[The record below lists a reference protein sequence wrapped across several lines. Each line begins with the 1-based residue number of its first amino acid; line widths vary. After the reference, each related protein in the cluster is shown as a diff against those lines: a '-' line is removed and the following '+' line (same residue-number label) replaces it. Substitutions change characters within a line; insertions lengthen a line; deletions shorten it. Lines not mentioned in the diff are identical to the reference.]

1 MNRRLFLVFFAVLL
15 PLFAP
20 VTFAYDCTGLPEW
33 KRQHYYLIDAQV
45 QYQGTAYKNTIDGS
59 KRDRPGETDNWSSL
73 GACDP
78 IDGGGGGDGGGGT
91 GHEGDS
97 QPISIFGVWHCGNS
111 FCDWSQVRDT
121 STDQEDPGEFH
132 LANRWIIDRNGD
144 GDYGDP
150 AVNLVVLSFLKP
162 MELLNGTSD
171 NGAFTNGI
179 PTGMTPD
186 VVDYFKS
193 HRIRVLLSMGGVTY
207 TDSWNQ
213 ALVTDAEGLA
223 VNAFAAVQSLGADG
237 LEIDWENGTPNEAE
251 LAGIETFIAT
261 FNTLSS
267 SEEGN
272 GEVLTLDLAVG
283 TRYLQE
289 LSRRAAADWL
299 PNGKINYINAMVARG
314 DPSIDQ
320 WQEHID
326 GKPNYNPPILPKAP
340 AKVAVSLWLTDGRR
354 PNANCV
360 DFEASSQLEKAGY
373 VQNVLPNGAGTTK
386 GLLGYMFWAAECP
399 STRNLCTTPPNSC
412 ENGMGE
418 SATHFEIPIP
428 LYFND
433 LRTD

>member
-1 MNRRLFLVFFAVLL
+1 VNRRLLLLFVAVLL
-15 PLFAP
+15 PLSAP
-20 VTFAYDCTGLPEW
+20 VTFAYECTGLPEW
-33 KRQHYYLIDAQV
+33 KRQHYYLIGAQV
-45 QYQGTAYKNTIDGS
+45 QYQGTAYENTIDGS
-59 KRDRPGETDNWSSL
+59 KRDRPGEADNWSSL
-73 GACDP
+73 GACDL
-78 IDGGGGGDGGGGT
+78 IDGGGGGGSGGGG
-91 GHEGDS
+91 GGDPEPP

-111 FCDWSQVRDT
+111 FCDWSQERT
-121 STDQEDPGEFH
+121 IQTLEGNPGEFD

-144 GDYGDP
+144 GEYGDP
-150 AVNLVVLSFLKP
+150 SVNLVVLSFLKP
-162 MELLNGTSD
+162 MELLNGTS

-179 PTGMTPD
+179 PTGMTRD

-193 HRIRVLLSMGGVTY
+193 HEIRVLLSMGGVTY

-223 VNAFAAVQSLGADG
+223 KNALEAVRSLDADG

-251 LAGIETFIAT
+251 LAGIEKFIT
-261 FNTLSS
+261 NYNSLTELT
-267 SEEGN
+267 

-299 PNGKINYINAMVARG
+299 PNGKINYVNAMVARG

-326 GKPNYNPPILPKAP
+326 GKSNYNPPILPKPP

-360 DFEASSQLEKAGY
+360 DFQASSQLEKAGY
-373 VQNVLPNGAGTTK
+373 VQNVLPNGAGTTH

-399 STRNLCTTPPNSC
+399 STRNVCTTPPNSC
-412 ENGMGE
+412 ENGMGH
-418 SATHFEIPIP
+418 SATHFNIPIP
-428 LYFND
+428 LDFD
-433 LRTD
+433 ALRTD